1 VTPSDLASTLMRTYD
16 TFRSADVAPRSCK
29 HAAVN
34 KVIDEYLA
42 RDGTALSAQLLGMS
56 VEGRAIRQVTCGT
69 GPLHVLLWS
78 QMHGD
83 ETTATLALLD
93 MFNLLSGP
101 AASEGWMREML
112 TGATLHF
119 IPMLNPDG
127 AERVKRLTAVGIDI
141 NRDALKLLTP
151 EARILRDAQQR
162 FMPAFGFN
170 LHDQDPNSVGQTP
183 NVTTLALLA
192 PSADVGRTVP
202 PGRQRAMKVAALIA
216 TVLKPYIGGHCATYD
231 DTFEPRAF
239 GDNIQ
244 RWGTSTVLIES
255 GQWPDDPDKAFVRKL
270 NAVALFVALH
280 AIATGSYDSADLAAY
295 NELQRNGDRML
306 DIIVRG
312 ATVTH
317 ASGWTGVA
325 DIGFTKTTVPGDSTA
340 RYAVK
345 NIGDLSTFGA
355 LKTLN
360 GLSRS
365 LDVSEIPVDTS
376 FSEDQLRALLGSL

>member
-1 VTPSDLASTLMRTYD
+1 MRTYD
-16 TFRSADVAPRSCK
+16 TFRSADVAPVSCK
-29 HAAVN
+29 HATVH
-34 KVIDEYLA
+34 KVIDQYLA
-42 RDGTALSAQLLGMS
+42 RDGTVLSAEVLGTS
-56 VEGRAIRQVTCGT
+56 IEGRAIRQITCGT
-69 GPLHVLLWS
+69 GPAHVLLWS

-112 TGATLHF
+112 TGTTLHF

-127 AERVKRLTAVGIDI
+127 AERMKRLTAVGIDI

-151 EARILRDAQQR
+151 EARILRDAQKR
-162 FMPAFGFN
+162 WSPAFGFN
-170 LHDQDPNSVGQTP
+170 LHDQDPNSVGQSP
-183 NVTTLALLA
+183 NVTTIALLA
-192 PSADVGRTVP
+192 PAADVGRTVT

-216 TVLKPYIGGHCATYD
+216 TVLKPYIGGHFATYD

-280 AIATGSYDSADLAAY
+280 AIGAGSYETADLAAY
-295 NELQRNGDRML
+295 NELIENGDRML

-312 ATVTH
+312 ASVTH
-317 ASGWTGVA
+317 PSGWTGIA
-325 DIGFTKTTVPGDSTA
+325 DIGFTKTTVPGIVPG
-340 RYAVK
+340 RYTVK
-345 NIGDLSTFGA
+345 TIGDLSTFGA
-355 LKTLN
+355 LKTLD
-360 GLSRS
+360 GLPRP
-365 LDVSEIPVDTS
+365 LDAGDISVDKS
-376 FSEDQLRALLGSL
+376 FSEDQLRALLGLL